1 MEDEKQ
7 QTEQVQSMNFSS
19 DQAIIDFATSE
30 GFKMYSA
37 DARVK
42 VANDKLRGNFWII
55 LIVEI

>member
-42 VANDKLRGNFWII
+42 VANDKLRGNF
-55 LIVEI
+55 